1 MAELK
6 NYIIEETKSN
16 DLQTSFLEVR
26 EPINEQP
33 KNTNIS
39 NILILSLLILL
50 VIELAYIIF
59 TVR

>member
-6 NYIIEETKSN
+6 NYIIEETESN
-16 DLQTSFLEVR
+16 ELQTSFLEVR

>member
-16 DLQTSFLEVR
+16 ELQTSFLEVR

>member
-6 NYIIEETKSN
+6 NYIIEETKLN